1 MPAQQPSPQNLP
13 PWFIAASLAGVI
25 YTVVALG
32 VLTLYSRSIGLLML
46 LPVGAFLVVAMARA
60 PWRQIAAADAAR
72 KRTPLGRALRV
83 AEAVVLVY
91 ILFEAG
97 RWLYGRL

>member
-1 MPAQQPSPQNLP
+1 VPAQQPSPQNLP
-13 PWFIAASLAGVI
+13 PWFIVVSLGGVI

-46 LPVGAFLVVAMARA
+46 LPVGAFLIVAMART
-60 PWRQIAAADAAR
+60 PWTQIATADAAR

-83 AEAVVLVY
+83 AEAVVLIY
-91 ILFEAG
+91 ILVEVG